1 MAEQGVGVIRNRAP
15 PAKPLSA
22 SARWETPMSRPS
34 GVVTMAVLRSRFA
47 SRSMSSRA
55 FAFGLTVLG
64 PPSITLSAAALG
76 RPRQA
81 RFGGPSEDDAV
92 LGRHQA
98 EALSLI
104 ALCS

>member
-1 MAEQGVGVIRNRAP
+1 MAEHGVGGHPRLGAAGQAP
-15 PAKPLSA
+15 SA
-22 SARWETPMSRPS
+22 SARWEMPMSRPS